1 MLIRTL
7 WISAS
12 LFLSSFALAATTP
25 ASSAATSSA
34 SSKACAD
41 LSGRVFKNC
50 VDGSFPGLHAL
61 EVSKDLTTFLDI
73 TDGTAGNLINW
84 SIVASHEPGHNKIID
99 VKFKTGTNFYGLFN
113 VMPTSGTEDLSAYA
127 KGALEFDVRIVD
139 RGVYNVPLLV
149 KLECIYPCQSG
160 EYTLPVPQLNQWTSI
175 SLPIAD
181 MVRDGLDLTKVNIPF
196 QILPAWGVQ
205 DGAHFQVDNIRWV
218 KKASKSSSSQASSNG
233 GAISSKSSSSKSSL
247 SSSTASSVKSSKA
260 ASSVSSSSV
269 KSSAKS
275 SVVTSVKS
283 SSSRS
288 SVTSSSVKS
297 SKASSSSPSKSS
309 SSSSSKN
316 SSVKSSASSVT
327 SSVASSS
334 SSSQSSTN
342 LLSCAYQEGG
352 VYFDATC
359 SSWQPISAYEQNND
373 FTVSQEVT
381 NGIGA
386 FLNFSEVDS
395 TDGNHQKVIDVL
407 FKDDPTFNGMVRFH
421 PPVGVVGGLDMSAY
435 ATGKVIFDIKVI
447 ANSNDNAPLEFVLDC
462 GWPCQN
468 TEKLIRLP
476 ASNQWTTIEV
486 PVADLIRDG
495 LTITNV
501 LTGFQI
507 LPSWGHQIGAHFQL
521 DNIRWV
527 KGPNTPATT
536 QVCWAQRFDGYNISN
551 LRIDGFQAS
560 GEFPIQMTQ
569 IVPSTIFPTDW
580 LHTSKW
586 GYASTT
592 GTSFAGCGAVGTV
605 SANVY
610 LPASYVNDGYLTV
623 SFYAM
628 DPSIGM
634 TFSQPTPVVG
644 LKGDDWNII
653 SVPLWFF
660 SAVDDPNSA
669 YLGVVFDANGKDP
682 SIGGALKVDNIM
694 ITRPIQ

>member
-12 LFLSSFALAATTP
+12 LFLSSFAFAATAPT
-25 ASSAATSSA
+25 SSAAASST

-41 LSGRVFKNC
+41 LPGRVFKNC

-61 EVSKDLTTFLDI
+61 EVTKDLFYFFDI
-73 TDGTAGNLINW
+73 TDGTAGNVVNW
-84 SIVASHEPGHNKIID
+84 SIIASHEPGHNKIID

-127 KGALEFDVRIVD
+127 NGALEFDVRIFD
-139 RGVYNVPLLV
+139 LGTYNAPLMV
-149 KLECIYPCQSG
+149 KLECIYPCQSA
-160 EYTLPVPQLNQWTSI
+160 EYPLPVTLNKWLSI

-196 QILPAWGVQ
+196 QIATDWSVQ
-205 DGAHFQVDNIRWV
+205 NGAHFQVDNIRWV
-218 KKASKSSSSQASSNG
+218 KKAPKSSSSSVSSNG
-233 GAISSKSSSSKSSL
+233 GALSSKASSSKSSSSKSSV
-247 SSSTASSVKSSKA
+247 A
-260 ASSVSSSSV
+260 
-269 KSSAKS
+269 
-275 SVVTSVKS
+275 
-283 SSSRS
+283 
-288 SVTSSSVKS
+288 SSSVKS
-297 SKASSSSPSKSS
+297 SKASSSSSSKSS
-309 SSSSSKN
+309 SSISSKSSSVKSSS
-316 SSVKSSASSVT
+316 SSVKSSAP
-327 SSVASSS
+327 SSS
-334 SSSQSSTN
+334 SSSQSSIN
-342 LLSCAYQEGG
+342 LLSCANQEGG

-359 SSWQPISAYEQNND
+359 STWQPISAYEQNND
-373 FTVSQEVT
+373 FTVSQEIT
-381 NGIGA
+381 TGIGS
-386 FLNFSEVDS
+386 FVDFTEVNS

-468 TEKLIRLP
+468 TEKLLRLP
-476 ASNQWTTIEV
+476 ASNQWTTVEV

-536 QVCWAQRFDGYNISN
+536 QVCWAQRFDHYDIAN
-551 LRIDGFQAS
+551 LQIYGFQMS

-569 IVPSTIFPTDW
+569 IVPTTIFPTDW

-586 GYASTT
+586 GYTSTT
-592 GTSFAGCGAVGTV
+592 NSSFAGCGAVGTV

-610 LPASYVNDGYLTV
+610 LPASYVNDGHLTV
-623 SFYAM
+623 SFFAT
-628 DPSIGM
+628 DSAIGT
-634 TFSQPTPVVG
+634 TFSQPVSVIG
-644 LKGDDWNII
+644 LKGDDWNLI

-660 SAVDDPNSA
+660 SSIDDPNSA
-669 YLGVVFDANGKDP
+669 FLGIVFDANGKDP

>member
-12 LFLSSFALAATTP
+12 LLLSSFALAAPTP
-25 ASSAATSSA
+25 ASSAATSSTPN
-34 SSKACAD
+34 KACAD
-41 LSGRVFKNC
+41 LPGRVFKNC

-61 EVSKDLTTFLDI
+61 EVSKDFTTFLDI
-73 TDGTAGNLINW
+73 TDGTAGNLVTW

-99 VKFKTGTNFYGLFN
+99 VKFKAGSNFYGLFN
-113 VMPTSGTEDLSAYA
+113 VMPAAGTEDLSAYA
-127 KGALEFDVRIVD
+127 KGALEFDVRILD
-139 RGVYNVPLLV
+139 RGLYNVPLEV
-149 KLECIYPCQSG
+149 KLECVYPCQSK
-160 EYTLPVPQLNQWTSI
+160 EHVLDVPTLNQWTSI

-181 MVRDGLDLTKVNIPF
+181 FVAEGLDLTKVNIPF
-196 QILPAWGVQ
+196 QIFPAWGVQ

-218 KKASKSSSSQASSNG
+218 KKAPKSSSSQ
-233 GAISSKSSSSKSSL
+233 GAALSSKSSSKATSSVASLKSSAK
-247 SSSTASSVKSSKA
+247 SASSVKSAVTSSSKA
-260 ASSVSSSSV
+260 SSAPSSIKASS
-269 KSSAKS
+269 A
-275 SVVTSVKS
+275 
-283 SSSRS
+283 
-288 SVTSSSVKS
+288 SSVKS
-297 SKASSSSPSKSS
+297 SKASS
-309 SSSSSKN
+309 
-316 SSVKSSASSVT
+316 VKSSASSVKSSDSSVKSSNSSVK
-327 SSVASSS
+327 SSVASSAQS
-334 SSSQSSTN
+334 SSVP
-342 LLSCAYQEGG
+342 LSCNYQEGG
-352 VYFDATC
+352 VYFDSTCAT
-359 SSWQPISAYEQNND
+359 WAPISAYEQNND
-373 FTVSQEVT
+373 FTVSQEVL
-381 NGIGA
+381 NGVGA
-386 FLNFSEVDS
+386 FVNFAEVDS

-421 PPVGVVGGLDMSAY
+421 PPVGTVGGLDMSAY

-468 TEKLIRLP
+468 TEKLLRLP
-476 ASNQWTTIEV
+476 AVNQWTTIEV

-527 KGPNTPATT
+527 KGPNTPAST
-536 QVCWAQRFDGYNISN
+536 QVCWAQRFDRYDIAN
-551 LRIDGFQAS
+551 LRIDGFQSS
-560 GEFPIQMTQ
+560 GEFPIQITQ
-569 IVPSTIFPTDW
+569 IAPSTIFPTDW

-586 GYASTT
+586 GYTSTT
-592 GTSFAGCGAVGTV
+592 NSSFAGCGAVGTV

-610 LPASYVNDGYLTV
+610 LPASYVNDGYLRV

-634 TFSQPTPVVG
+634 TFSVPVSVVG

-653 SVPLWFF
+653 NVPLWF
-660 SAVDDPNSA
+660 SSNVDDPNAA
-669 YLGVVFDANGKDP
+669 YLGVIFDANGKDP

>member
-12 LFLSSFALAATTP
+12 LFLSSFALAVPTP
-25 ASSAATSSA
+25 ASSAATSSS

-41 LSGRVFKNC
+41 LPGRVFKNC

-61 EVSKDLTTFLDI
+61 EATKDLYYFFDI
-73 TDGTAGNLINW
+73 VDGTAGNLVNW

-113 VMPTSGTEDLSAYA
+113 VIPTTGTEDLSAYA
-127 KGALEFDVRIVD
+127 KGALEFDVRILD
-139 RGVYNVPLLV
+139 LGIYNAPLMV
-149 KLECIYPCQSG
+149 KLECIYPCQSA
-160 EYTLPVPQLNQWTSI
+160 EYPLPVNQLNQWISI

-196 QILPAWGVQ
+196 QIAPDWGVQ

-218 KKASKSSSSQASSNG
+218 KKAPKSSSSVSSNS
-233 GAISSKSSSSKSSL
+233 GALSSKSSSSKSS
-247 SSSTASSVKSSKA
+247 SSSSKTSSVKSSKV
-260 ASSVSSSSV
+260 ASSVASSSA

-275 SVVTSVKS
+275 SVVASVKS
-283 SSSRS
+283 SSSKS
-288 SVTSSSVKS
+288 SVVSSSAKS
-297 SKASSSSPSKSS
+297 SKASSSKT
-309 SSSSSKN
+309 
-316 SSVKSSASSVT
+316 SSVKSSASSVK

-334 SSSQSSTN
+334 SSSQSSIN

-352 VYFDATC
+352 VYFDTTC

-373 FTVSQEVT
+373 FTISQEVT
-381 NGIGA
+381 NGVGA
-386 FLNFSEVDS
+386 FVNFSEVDS
-395 TDGNHQKVIDVL
+395 ADGNHQKVIDVL
-407 FKDDPTFNGMVRFH
+407 FKDDPTLNGMVRFH
-421 PPVGVVGGLDMSAY
+421 PPVGVVGGLDMSSY

-468 TEKLIRLP
+468 TEKLLRLP

-486 PVADLIRDG
+486 PVADLVRDG

-527 KGPNTPATT
+527 KGPNTPAST
-536 QVCWAQRFDGYNISN
+536 QVCWAQRFDHYDLSN
-551 LRIDGFQAS
+551 LRIDGFQAV

-569 IVPSTIFPTDW
+569 IVPATIFPTDW

-586 GYASTT
+586 GYTSTT
-592 GTSFAGCGAVGTV
+592 GSSFAGCGPVGTV

-610 LPASYVNDGYLTV
+610 LPASYVNDGLLRV

-634 TFSQPTPVVG
+634 TFSVPVSVIG

-669 YLGVVFDANGKDP
+669 YLGVIFDANGKDP